1 MPVIPARP
9 PASPRSHANS
19 PPSPRSHAK
28 TPRPVYPPEKPLSPS
43 KLRVQ
48 PENLGDNSNRGDSSA
63 LIIRRETAV
72 KQLLD
77 FATKWSQAAAPAKP
91 GARGAVDKLATS
103 LTSLHLKPAPTAE
116 PALKAL
122 EAARAV
128 AAHMI
133 AELADVTLRL
143 IEALVVEPAAAAAK
157 QEQERKQESARRS
170 LMRRRN
176 RAPVRTGFEREV
188 VVDDDD
194 DDDDDDESELEWEDE
209 CLAPPAFKR
218 HCLEWATAN
227 ATGGRNAPD
236 HMAGGVDYLLR
247 ALLDVHR
254 LPLPSASDPLLL
266 RWFESEPKDAPL
278 GLLAR
283 PAPPR
288 RARMAAAEA
297 ALLGLLS
304 TRQHE
309 ALRAAE
315 RASTGRS
322 DAAWRA
328 LCVILYGTTGGFTL
342 SQKQNWR
349 RNTAA
354 IRVQTVFR
362 RRMLNFRSSPQL

>member
-19 PPSPRSHAK
+19 PPSPRSQAK

-63 LIIRRETAV
+63 LIIRRETVV

-128 AAHMI
+128 SAHMI

-188 VVDDDD
+188 AVDDDD

-315 RASTGRS
+315 RA
-322 DAAWRA
+322 RA
-328 LCVILYGTTGGFTL
+328 REPGGWG
-342 SQKQNWR
+342 QKLRAKRQPVATPTSVEGATR
-349 RNTAA
+349 RACP
-354 IRVQTVFR
+354 R
-362 RRMLNFRSSPQL
+362 